1 MGSAEIDP
9 VVRRRAA
16 SPDDAV
22 SLSAEPTSTGPS
34 EGSLA
39 SDIEALFD
47 DGKTYLEA
55 ELAYQKSRAV
65 FAGNRVK
72 WSLVYGAA
80 AFGFLHLA
88 LIALVVGAVMA
99 LTPLIGPWLAMLA
112 VTILLLAG
120 AALFITRLRGKL
132 REVRSVFDETMP

>member
-1 MGSAEIDP
+1 MESAEIEP
-9 VVRRRAA
+9 VTRRRSAPPGNTL
-16 SPDDAV
+16 SPP
-22 SLSAEPTSTGPS
+22 SETPPTGPS

-65 FAGNRVK
+65 FTGNRVK
-72 WSLVYGAA
+72 WALVYGAA

-99 LTPLIGPWLAMLA
+99 LTPLIGPWFSMLA

-120 AALFITRLRGKL
+120 AGLFIARLRGKL
-132 REVRSVFDETMP
+132 REVRNVFDETTP